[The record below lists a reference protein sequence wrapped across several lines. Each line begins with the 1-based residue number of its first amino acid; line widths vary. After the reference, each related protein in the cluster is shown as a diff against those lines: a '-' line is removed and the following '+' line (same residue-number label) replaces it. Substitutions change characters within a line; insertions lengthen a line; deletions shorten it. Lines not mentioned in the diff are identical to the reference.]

1 MGRMASGHRELPTPG
16 GERRRDLL
24 LINPVGQILEL
35 KLPCPGDISG
45 HMCQG
50 EREFAEPT
58 VPALNL
64 ILELEV

>member
-1 MGRMASGHRELPTPG
+1 MG
-16 GERRRDLL
+16 LL
-24 LINPVGQILEL
+24 LINPIGQILEP

-50 EREFAEPT
+50 ERGFGEPT

-64 ILELEV
+64 ILEFEV